1 MTPPKFEIGVF
12 RPNRPGVRKVLGDL
26 EAEIMELAWAR
37 PAGGMKVR
45 EVFETL
51 YPRRRLAYTTVM
63 TTMTRLANK
72 GLLKA
77 RKTGTAYLYSPRF
90 TRDQFVSRVVERILE
105 DLLVSFGGP
114 TVHRLNMLDPNVAAR
129 ARHLLRIIAQRR
141 RQEEE

>member
-63 TTMTRLANK
+63 TTMTRLA
-72 GLLKA
+72 
-77 RKTGTAYLYSPRF
+77 
-90 TRDQFVSRVVERILE
+90 
-105 DLLVSFGGP
+105 
-114 TVHRLNMLDPNVAAR
+114 
-129 ARHLLRIIAQRR
+129 
-141 RQEEE
+141 